1 LHPAPASA
9 TRPFMSRPEPWRLS
23 PDAYPFTAAI
33 PTRWADLDLLGH
45 INNVSMAGL
54 FEEGRGRFNRSL
66 DLHRGDRSIRWLIA
80 AVSLN
85 YLAEAHHPHDVT
97 IASGIGHIG
106 TRSWTILSG
115 AFQQGVCVATCDT
128 TLVYTDANGPTAF
141 PQEFLAK
148 FEAVR
153 VGR

>member
-1 LHPAPASA
+1 MAKPD
-9 TRPFMSRPEPWRLS
+9 PWRLDQS
-23 PDAYPFTAAI
+23 AYAFTADI

-97 IASGIGHIG
+97 IASGMGHIG
-106 TRSWTILSG
+106 SRSWTILSG
-115 AFQQGVCVATCDT
+115 AFQKGVCVATCDT
-128 TLVYTDANGPTAF
+128 TLVHTNASGPTAF
-141 PQEFLAK
+141 PESFRAK
-148 FEAVR
+148 FDALR
-153 VGR
+153 VTAPVSDA

>member
-1 LHPAPASA
+1 MA
-9 TRPFMSRPEPWRLS
+9 RPDAWRL
-23 PDAYPFTAAI
+23 DLAAYPFKADI

-66 DLHRGDRSIRWLIA
+66 ELTRGGPGVRWLIA

-115 AFQQGVCVATCDT
+115 AFQNGDCVATCDT
-128 TLVYTDANGPTAF
+128 TLVYTDTNGAAPF
-141 PQEFLAK
+141 PEDFRAK
-148 FEAVR
+148 FGAVR
-153 VGR
+153 AQF

>member
-1 LHPAPASA
+1 
-9 TRPFMSRPEPWRLS
+9 MSRPEPWRLS
-23 PDAYPFTAAI
+23 PSAYPFTVAI

-106 TRSWTILSG
+106 SRSWTILSG

-128 TLVYTDANGPTAF
+128 TLVYTDKTGPVPFPESYSAKLSAF
-141 PQEFLAK
+141 KIE
-148 FEAVR
+148 R
-153 VGR
+153 